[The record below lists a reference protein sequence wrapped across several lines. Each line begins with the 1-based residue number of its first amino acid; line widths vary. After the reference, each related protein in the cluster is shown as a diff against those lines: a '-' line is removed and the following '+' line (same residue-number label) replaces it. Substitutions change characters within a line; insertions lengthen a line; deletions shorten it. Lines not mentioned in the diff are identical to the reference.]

1 MIGDHIF
8 LTAINVILAWSVY
21 VSLMTGLLSFAS
33 GAFMAVGGYVAALL
47 TTRIGWPLY
56 PACLTGAIAAGF
68 LGFFLGF
75 PALRVRGI
83 YLILVTLGFS
93 ISTVVIF
100 ESIDYVGGTMG
111 MGGMSGANYVDAII
125 TLLVVGGLLYL
136 TSKSPLQRCLDA
148 VREDDR
154 VAASLGINVVFVKV
168 AAFTLSA
175 VLAGIAG
182 ALYAH
187 YLGFIRP
194 DTFDVELALFIVL
207 YVILGGTNNM
217 WGPALGATIMTLL
230 PEYIAFLKEWRP
242 TVFAAFIII
251 MLLIRPEGLL
261 TFRTTTI
268 RLPPQADRQAA
279 IGENG

>member
-1 MIGDHIF
+1 MISDHIF
-8 LTAINVILAWSVY
+8 LTATNIILAWSVY
-21 VSLMTGLLSFAS
+21 IALMAGLLSFAS
-33 GAFMAVGGYVAALL
+33 GAFMAVGAYVSALM
-47 TTRIGWPLY
+47 TVRAGWPLY
-56 PACLTGAIAAGF
+56 PACLVGSVAAGL
-68 LGFFLGF
+68 LGFVLGF

-100 ESIDYVGGTMG
+100 ESIDLVGGTMG
-111 MGGMSGANYVDAII
+111 MGGMTGANYVDALGATFVI
-125 TLLVVGGLLYL
+125 GGLLYL
-136 TSKSPLQRCLDA
+136 ISKSALQRSLDA

-154 VAASLGINVVFVKV
+154 VAASLGINVVFIKV
-168 AAFTLSA
+168 AAFAFSA
-175 VLAGIAG
+175 IVAGIAG

-194 DTFDVELALFIVL
+194 DTFDVELALFVVL

-217 WGPALGATIMTLL
+217 WGPLLGATIMTLL

-261 TFRTTTI
+261 TFRTRSTSRWRTAG
-268 RLPPQADRQAA
+268 RQPAAD
-279 IGENG
+279 EDE